1 MSSCQNASHGRCI
14 FQPLFHS
21 GSPSLLTR
29 FEWLRLCGGIP
40 SRELQHKPGRED
52 GGGTISNMKHPT
64 DRRTGLNRLLVDDKY
79 HLRSCGHPSLAPL
92 KGKRTD
98 CGWSS
103 ASFVLDHPHL
113 CHPSPSPSY
122 PSSICSWTPFSQF
135 LSITFSLCVFLSLAR
150 SLTPTHTNTYSAFSS
165 CPPLSLSLS
174 LWISLFPS
182 LSFSLP
188 PPLFHIYLG
197 H

>member
-150 SLTPTHTNTYSAFSS
+150 SLTPEIMISL
-165 CPPLSLSLS
+165 PQQSLSKVIRPNLHTS
-174 LWISLFPS
+174 IGDTWWQLQLNQFVLDTSS
-182 LSFSLP
+182 
-188 PPLFHIYLG
+188 G
-197 H
+197 